1 MAPKRRRSEPSA
13 PAAAH
18 RVRLAGEESA
28 LASKLSTFRKQGKL
42 TDVTVRAS
50 GTDFAA
56 HRNVLAAA
64 SSYFDA
70 RFGSGMRDSDDAVVV
85 LDDVPSAVFECV
97 LDFVYDGACEVEEGA
112 LPAVL
117 EAAARLQVAALQE
130 AAVAA
135 ASARLGASSALAMW
149 GVGDRLTLPGLVEAA
164 AKAAATNFDAIAA
177 GEALLQ
183 ASHAQL
189 LALLQDE
196 DLASTEEIVFSA
208 VSRWADHVRPAEAD
222 LLALLQHVRF
232 GCLPAAYLQSTV
244 RAWPPMAGGPAKD
257 ILFDALTSL
266 CPGGT
271 PLKAR
276 KPPPGPAIEWQ
287 SFAPNLVITAGE
299 EGETVLTRAS
309 AAAYDVALGS
319 AALTAGRHEW
329 LFSMRKAGGK
339 YVGVALADCPKN
351 GRASSSIWC
360 VRAASFAGTTSPVT
374 LRVVLDMDA
383 RTLSVARNGDEL
395 ELTHTDLPAS
405 VHPFLCCGSTGEQ
418 CRVRQ
423 AV

>member
-1 MAPKRRRSEPSA
+1 VA
-13 PAAAH
+13 
-18 RVRLAGEESA
+18 
-28 LASKLSTFRKQGKL
+28 
-42 TDVTVRAS
+42 TDGGRAS
-50 GTDFAA
+50 F
-56 HRNVLAAA
+56 
-64 SSYFDA
+64 Y
-70 RFGSGMRDSDDAVVV
+70 
-85 LDDVPSAVFECV
+85 
-97 LDFVYDGACEVEEGA
+97 
-112 LPAVL
+112 
-117 EAAARLQVAALQE
+117 
-130 AAVAA
+130 
-135 ASARLGASSALAMW
+135 
-149 GVGDRLTLPGLVEAA
+149 
-164 AKAAATNFDAIAA
+164 
-177 GEALLQ
+177 
-183 ASHAQL
+183 
-189 LALLQDE
+189 
-196 DLASTEEIVFSA
+196 
-208 VSRWADHVRPAEAD
+208 
-222 LLALLQHVRF
+222 
-232 GCLPAAYLQSTV
+232 
-244 RAWPPMAGGPAKD
+244 

-299 EGETVLTRAS
+299 EGETVFTRAS

-329 LFSMRKAGGK
+329 LFSMRKAGCK

-360 VRAASFAGTTSPVT
+360 VRAASFAGITSPVT